1 MFSSLLIGVS
11 CWDSSFYDWVQV
23 LAFAIYFLSWKSLMV
38 FPLGTFVSSLLS
50 EFMVQAG
57 SHLQCFQA
65 FPLSGHNDEFRRA
78 SD

>member
-1 MFSSLLIGVS
+1 
-11 CWDSSFYDWVQV
+11 
-23 LAFAIYFLSWKSLMV
+23 MV